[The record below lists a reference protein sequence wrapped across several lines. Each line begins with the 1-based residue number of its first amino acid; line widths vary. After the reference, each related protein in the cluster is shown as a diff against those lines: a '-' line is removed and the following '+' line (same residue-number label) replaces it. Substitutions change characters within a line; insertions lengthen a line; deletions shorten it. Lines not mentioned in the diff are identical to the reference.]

1 MAVRFFVGSNL
12 VRSAWVLL
20 LAGCGGKL
28 DTAKDGL
35 YKDGPAVIPAAS
47 DVVDLTCRPQWNRC
61 AMDFNCCYGP
71 CLAPDLQQPGIR
83 ECIGCLPPGFE
94 CRYSTDCCGR
104 CSRECD
110 VRDLECKGVC
120 LLALPG
126 DWCRRDEECL
136 EATCVNFHC
145 ER

>member
-1 MAVRFFVGSNL
+1 MTFATL
-12 VRSAWVLL
+12 VDKHLSRHAWMLMLVS
-20 LAGCGGKL
+20 CGGKL
-28 DTAKDGL
+28 DNATDGL

-47 DVVDLTCRPQWNRC
+47 DVVALTCRPQWKKC
-61 AMDFNCCYGP
+61 ADVTQCCYGP
-71 CLAPDLQQPGIR
+71 CWNEEKQQPGFG
-83 ECIGCLPPGFE
+83 ECVGCLPPGFE

-136 EATCVNFHC
+136 EAACVNFHC
-145 ER
+145 KR